1 MFLSLCLCIDVV
13 FMYYVFSYSAARVSI
28 NLLTYLLTYSMFL
41 CLDVVSVTV
50 SATCVEIF
58 VGRETGVAEAA

>member
-28 NLLTYLLTYSMFL
+28 NLLTYLLSMFL